1 MDEAI
6 LRVIEHLLKTSDV
19 NEYYSLPSI
28 RIESFQSEKMS
39 DPNYVPQYSAWV
51 YRDDKKGVVLG
62 GHFSDRVTN
71 VSKSN

>member
-6 LRVIEHLLKTSDV
+6 LRVIKHLLKTSDV

-28 RIESFQSEKMS
+28 RIERVQSEKMN

-51 YRDDKKGVVLG
+51 YRDDKRVVVLG
-62 GHFSDRVTN
+62 GDFPDRVTD